1 MVDQLQSV
9 AHALQL
15 LRLLERTAPAGVSS
29 LSKELGVSSS
39 TVHRLLTTMVGEGF
53 VRQLAPTKKYGL
65 ARGISLTSPSD
76 VLARCIRSAEEDL
89 KLLRDSSGE
98 TVHLA
103 VLNGLNTR
111 YVAAVESDRMM
122 KVTGRVGEEAPAHT
136 TAAGKILLSY
146 RSDDELHRL
155 YNRRVLEKP
164 TEFSIDN
171 VEDLVRE
178 IAEARVLGYGR
189 NISESEVGIYT
200 MAVVIE
206 DTRGKPV
213 CSLSVAGPNARI
225 VAGSGTDLSP
235 DEEHIRNL
243 LTHHAKRIEQALAR
257 S

>member
-9 AHALQL
+9 THALQL
-15 LRLLERTAPAGVSS
+15 LRLLERTAPSGVSD

-39 TVHRLLTTMVGEGF
+39 TVHRLLTTMVSEGF
-53 VRQLAPTKKYGL
+53 VRQVAPTKKYGL

-76 VLARCIRSAEEDL
+76 ILARCIRSAEDDL

-122 KVTGRVGEEAPAHT
+122 KVTGRVGEEAPAHA

-146 RSDDELHRL
+146 RSDDELRRL
-155 YNRRVLEKP
+155 YNRRVLETP
-164 TEFSIDN
+164 TEFTIGD
-171 VEDLVRE
+171 VDVLLRE
-178 IAEARVLGYGR
+178 IADAGARGYGR
-189 NISESEVGIYT
+189 NISESEIGVYT
-200 MAVVIE
+200 MAVVVE
-206 DTRGKPV
+206 DSRGKPV
-213 CSLSVAGPNARI
+213 CSMSVAGPSARI
-225 VAGSGTDLSP
+225 IAGSGSTLSP
-235 DEEHIRNL
+235 DEEHILSL
-243 LTHHAKRIEQALAR
+243 LTHHKKRIEQALAG